1 MRKIF
6 NVIGTCCLLSASLA
20 FSSCEK
26 TYDEEEL
33 NRDIQKKLNEKKAAE
48 EAEWLAKTTD
58 AIVLEGDTLNL
69 PVRVTP
75 ELIKDDYRYFNQ
87 IIYRFDPSEKDAI
100 IESLF
105 GQTALLSEYGNFDWI
120 DARSKGHC
128 YGEPLKE
135 FIAGSESSNH
145 DELWYFVNSNNVVKE
160 IDFSADAE
168 SSYFTIHNFWS
179 QISEDGIVEPPVLEL
194 SNPITPD

>member
-1 MRKIF
+1 MEKIF
-6 NVIGTCCLLSASLA
+6 NLLGACCLLSASLA
-20 FSSCEK
+20 FSSCEA

-33 NRDIQKKLNEKKAAE
+33 NRGIQKKMNEIKAAE
-48 EAEWLAKTTD
+48 EAEWLANTTD
-58 AIVLEGDTLNL
+58 VIVLEGDSLNL

-75 ELIKDDYRYFNQ
+75 ELIKDDYRQ
-87 IIYRFDPSEKDAI
+87 IFYRFDPSEKDAI

-135 FIAGSESSNH
+135 FIAGSESSTN
-145 DELWYFVNSNNVVKE
+145 DELWNFVDSNNVVKE
-160 IDFSADAE
+160 IEFSEDSE
-168 SSYFTIHNFWS
+168 SSYFTIHDFFS
-179 QISEDGIVEPPVLEL
+179 QISEEGIVEPPVLEIYH
-194 SNPITPD
+194 PITPD

>member
-1 MRKIF
+1 MGKIF
-6 NVIGTCCLLSASLA
+6 NVIGTCCLLSTTLA
-20 FSSCEK
+20 FSSCEV

-75 ELIKDDYRYFNQ
+75 ELIKGGYRYFQ

-105 GQTALLSEYGNFDWI
+105 EQTSLLSEYGNFNWI
-120 DARSKGHC
+120 NARHKDHC
-128 YGEPLKE
+128 FGEPLKE
-135 FIAGSESSNH
+135 FIAGSESSTN
-145 DELWYFVNSNNVVKE
+145 DELWNFVDSNNVVKE
-160 IDFSADAE
+160 IEFSADAE
-168 SSYFTIHNFWS
+168 SSYFTINDFWI
-179 QISEDGIVEPPVLEL
+179 QISEDGIVKSPNLIL
-194 SNPITPD
+194 